1 MTECTPAEIR
11 TKAPGRRDFVA
22 RFDGGDITTDG
33 GVLLFQ
39 AVEEKRSILKRFA
52 ECFTDHRD
60 PSRVEHTVTQLVS
73 QRVLAIALGYE
84 DVNDHDRLRLDPLL
98 ASVVGKIDPKGSS
111 RKRQADTGLALASP
125 ATLHRL
131 ELSHPGIAA
140 DDRYNRI
147 GLNQE
152 AVDHLLVDLFLE
164 AYEEAPEEI
173 VIDLDA
179 TDDRVHG
186 NQVGR
191 FFHGYYDQY
200 CFLPL
205 YIFVDGHLL
214 CARLRTADR
223 DGASGSIGE
232 LDCIIKRIRSS
243 WPDTRIIVRGDSGF
257 CRDWLMSW
265 CEDQIGVEFVL
276 GLAKNDRLVS
286 RIAKDLDEVHTLSVG
301 SGKPVRRF
309 KELNYRTRSSWS
321 QSRRVV
327 AKVEHI
333 PGRSNPRF
341 VVTSLSSKSIDARE
355 LYEDLYCA
363 RGDMENRIKEQQLDL
378 FADRTSCH
386 LFRAN
391 QVRLYLSSLA
401 YVMMSEL
408 RRIGLTGTEL
418 AQAQCGTIRTRL
430 LKIGARVRV
439 TARNIWV
446 SMSESY
452 PLQDLLMQAWHRV
465 AYG

>member
-60 PSRVEHTVTQLVS
+60 SSRVEHTVTQLVS

-111 RKRQADTGLALASP
+111 RKRQADSGLA
-125 ATLHRL
+125 
-131 ELSHPGIAA
+131 
-140 DDRYNRI
+140 
-147 GLNQE
+147 
-152 AVDHLLVDLFLE
+152 
-164 AYEEAPEEI
+164 
-173 VIDLDA
+173 
-179 TDDRVHG
+179 
-186 NQVGR
+186 
-191 FFHGYYDQY
+191 
-200 CFLPL
+200 
-205 YIFVDGHLL
+205 
-214 CARLRTADR
+214 
-223 DGASGSIGE
+223 
-232 LDCIIKRIRSS
+232 
-243 WPDTRIIVRGDSGF
+243 
-257 CRDWLMSW
+257 
-265 CEDQIGVEFVL
+265 
-276 GLAKNDRLVS
+276 
-286 RIAKDLDEVHTLSVG
+286 
-301 SGKPVRRF
+301 
-309 KELNYRTRSSWS
+309 
-321 QSRRVV
+321 
-327 AKVEHI
+327 
-333 PGRSNPRF
+333 
-341 VVTSLSSKSIDARE
+341 
-355 LYEDLYCA
+355 
-363 RGDMENRIKEQQLDL
+363 KEQQLDL

-408 RRIGLTGTEL
+408 RRIGLAGTEL